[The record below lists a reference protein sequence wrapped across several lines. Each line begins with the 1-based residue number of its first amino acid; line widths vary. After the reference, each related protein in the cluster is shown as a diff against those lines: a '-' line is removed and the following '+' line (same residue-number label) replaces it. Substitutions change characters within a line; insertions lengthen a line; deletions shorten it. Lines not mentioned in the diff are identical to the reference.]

1 MITLANFN
9 DYTWNDFSGQVVID
23 RDYYNTKEEQFK
35 QVFSDMDFLGWY
47 SIGDRP
53 TAPQTRKSAYT
64 GKQIKQIISNNFC
77 T

>member
-35 QVFSDMDFLGWY
+35 QVLSDMDFLGWY

-53 TAPQTRKSAYT
+53 ADSPTNKEISVHRQTNQT
-64 GKQIKQIISNNFC
+64 NN
-77 T
+77 